1 MHKPIII
8 SIFLWLVIGLVY
20 VHASSNTTL
29 PPFSFVKYC
38 VENPR
43 YCEKSAVEQTTDD
56 YALLNKINILVNHT
70 MESVDEPNGQ
80 DVWHSNG
87 KSGDCED
94 FALTKRKM
102 LIDLGIPQSA
112 LRIATAYTNEGL
124 GHAVLVVKTK
134 KGNLVLDNLT
144 DDIKIWNKTALHWI
158 KIQSETDPR
167 IWYFLKK

>member
-8 SIFLWLVIGLVY
+8 SIFLWLIIGLVY
-20 VHASSNTTL
+20 VHASSITTL

-43 YCEKSAVEQTTDD
+43 YCEKGAVEQTTDE
-56 YALLNKINILVNHT
+56 YALLNRINILVNHT
-70 MESVDEPNGQ
+70 MESVDEPIGQ

-112 LRIATAYTNEGL
+112 LRIATAYTNGGL
-124 GHAVLVVKTK
+124 GHAVLVVKTE
-134 KGNLVLDNLT
+134 KGDVVLDNLT
-144 DDIKIWNKTALHWI
+144 DKIKIPNKANLRFV
-158 KIQSETDPR
+158 KISSENPF
-167 IWYFLKK
+167 IWFSMN